1 MKSKIINSFMR
12 FIFDMIGVIVTFI
25 MAIGFM
31 IAYAFYE
38 GITAWGVAIGVFM
51 VGAVIFWVV
60 QKCSDKFTV
69 TKQK

>member
-1 MKSKIINSFMR
+1 MKSKVINDFLR

-38 GITAWGVAIGVFM
+38 GIAAWGVAIGVFV

>member
-1 MKSKIINSFMR
+1 MKSKVINGFLR

-38 GITAWGVAIGVFM
+38 GIAAWGVAIGVFV

>member
-1 MKSKIINSFMR
+1 MKSKVINGFLR
-12 FIFDMIGVIVTFI
+12 LIFDMIGVIMTFL
-25 MAIGFM
+25 MAIGLM

-38 GITAWGVAIGVFM
+38 GITAWLVAIGSIIG
-51 VGAVIFWVV
+51 GAILFWAV

>member
-1 MKSKIINSFMR
+1 MKSKVINGFLR

-38 GITAWGVAIGVFM
+38 GIAAWGVSIGVFV

>member
-1 MKSKIINSFMR
+1 MKSKVINGFLR

-38 GITAWGVAIGVFM
+38 GITARVLLSASSWSAL
-51 VGAVIFWVV
+51 
-60 QKCSDKFTV
+60 
-69 TKQK
+69 

>member
-1 MKSKIINSFMR
+1 MKSKIINGFLR

-38 GITAWGVAIGVFM
+38 GIAAWGVAIGVFV

>member
-1 MKSKIINSFMR
+1 MKSKVINGFLR

-38 GITAWGVAIGVFM
+38 GIAAWGVAIGVFV
-51 VGAVIFWVV
+51 VGALIFWVV

>member
-1 MKSKIINSFMR
+1 MKSKVINGFLR

-25 MAIGFM
+25 IAIGFM

-38 GITAWGVAIGVFM
+38 GIAAWGVAIGVFV

>member
-1 MKSKIINSFMR
+1 
-12 FIFDMIGVIVTFI
+12 MIGVIVTFI
-25 MAIGFM
+25 IAIGFM

-38 GITAWGVAIGVFM
+38 GIAAWGVAIGVFV

>member
-1 MKSKIINSFMR
+1 MKSKVINGLLR
-12 FIFDMIGVIVTFI
+12 FIFDMIGVIVTFL

-31 IAYAFYE
+31 TAYAFYE
-38 GITAWGVAIGVFM
+38 GITAWLVAIGTFI
-51 VGAVIFWVV
+51 VGGIIFWAV